1 MAGQQSQ
8 LEIILRARKEG
19 AAVKQVAKDLRDLKK
34 EGQDTGQVFDV
45 LTSSAT
51 KAGIALTAMAAAGGV
66 FLGSAV
72 KLAAR
77 VETLGVVT
85 VQLGKNIGVTEEEMR
100 SLEQAVVSQGITIRK
115 SREAIASMMQ
125 AEIDLAH
132 ATDLARLAQDTAV
145 IANLNSSDAFKQL
158 IAVIVTGNVRMGRTL
173 GLQLRFGVALEKGA
187 KAIGKNVDELTDLEV
202 TQIRTNEVMRQGE
215 KIAGTYSAAMETA
228 GKQLLSLDRHIEE
241 SRRIIGETYLPIFSS
256 LVEGVTDALK
266 SFEAMNEGQQ
276 RGIATAIGMTTAW
289 SGLLGVGL
297 LIVATIPKLIAG
309 FQALGI
315 ASAGALGPIGLL
327 VGAIAAITTVLV
339 SQSAARKAA
348 KAEFLELAAAFGHVE
363 DSGIEVVKVTKK
375 QEEAAKK
382 VVPTYKRYVRE
393 IKRLAGEL
401 DLFIVSQE
409 DMNEAI
415 ALGGNIAERYAEDN
429 VVLMTEKTF
438 NLTRMMEA
446 ERQEMLMSA
455 ASRGIAIEAL
465 EDLADATDDTAGSF
479 TNAKTDAKGFF
490 DSVDRGIR
498 ATIIGWIKDL
508 QFLAA
513 GGDEIVERFKQV
525 DDAVQSGALT
535 EEQGAEFGK
544 ALLASAINL
553 DVALGNISSWEGPRE
568 LGDAFDLEIGEAI
581 ADLERLGNM
590 VITPQMILRSTIGA
604 RATAGTGEFAPLEF
618 APAGP
623 LPGFQADAGGGQRV
637 VSTTVEKTEINN
649 FLPGATVTIN
659 RDLELRAF
667 LNMLEQLE

>member
-1 MAGQQSQ
+1 
-8 LEIILRARKEG
+8 
-19 AAVKQVAKDLRDLKK
+19 
-34 EGQDTGQVFDV
+34 
-45 LTSSAT
+45 
-51 KAGIALTAMAAAGGV
+51 
-66 FLGSAV
+66 
-72 KLAAR
+72 
-77 VETLGVVT
+77 
-85 VQLGKNIGVTEEEMR
+85 
-100 SLEQAVVSQGITIRK
+100 
-115 SREAIASMMQ
+115 
-125 AEIDLAH
+125 

-415 ALGGNIAERYAEDN
+415 ALGGNI
-429 VVLMTEKTF
+429 
-438 NLTRMMEA
+438 
-446 ERQEMLMSA
+446 S
-455 ASRGIAIEAL
+455 
-465 EDLADATDDTAGSF
+465 
-479 TNAKTDAKGFF
+479 
-490 DSVDRGIR
+490 
-498 ATIIGWIKDL
+498 
-508 QFLAA
+508 
-513 GGDEIVERFKQV
+513 
-525 DDAVQSGALT
+525 
-535 EEQGAEFGK
+535 
-544 ALLASAINL
+544 
-553 DVALGNISSWEGPRE
+553 
-568 LGDAFDLEIGEAI
+568 
-581 ADLERLGNM
+581 ERLYGCFL
-590 VITPQMILRSTIGA
+590 MIR
-604 RATAGTGEFAPLEF
+604 
-618 APAGP
+618 GP
-623 LPGFQADAGGGQRV
+623 GL
-637 VSTTVEKTEINN
+637 S
-649 FLPGATVTIN
+649 
-659 RDLELRAF
+659 
-667 LNMLEQLE
+667 